1 MLRAILNLLL
11 IAAIVSCPLRC
22 LAGLCPSSDACCS
35 AVKNC
40 CAHCTSPPQDAD
52 NDSDHPSHAPLEP
65 SRSGGCQC
73 ICSGALVGASG
84 ILLIE
89 PVQQAWLGLLVPD
102 ALTAPLGAAAEMANH
117 PPDLVLAETGQSRC
131 ILYRALLL

>member
-52 NDSDHPSHAPLEP
+52 NDADHPSRAPLEP
-65 SRSGGCQC
+65 SRSGGCSC

-84 ILLIE
+84 SLPIE
-89 PVQQAWLGLLVPD
+89 PVQQAWLGLLVSD
-102 ALTAPLGAAAEMANH
+102 ALAAPLGAAAEMANH
-117 PPDLVLAETGQSRC
+117 PPDLAAAETGQSRC